1 MADKPRFLCNIAKN
15 EFGVL
20 AFTAT
25 ERISAPYEVQLT
37 LVTEREVNFE
47 DVVGKTGLLTLQPD
61 DASHDKDTKR
71 YFHGIIN
78 EFMKTKS
85 KGRFLYY
92 QATMVPSLW
101 LLSLERDCR
110 IFQNRTVP
118 DIVGTILNEA
128 GIKEKEHFS
137 FRVKKGD
144 YEPREYCVQYRETDL
159 DFISRLLEEEGI
171 FYFFEHTDQKHLLV
185 FGDSTVNYKP
195 IPGEPKVVFNPTGG
209 MVVREESVYQ
219 FAFSRQIRS
228 GKYTLR
234 DFNFEKPTL
243 DLTAQDKATSHQ
255 ELEVYDYPGEYL
267 EQAPGKRLARI
278 RLEEAV
284 MFKDLAKGNSSC
296 PRFTPCFTYKMTKH
310 EHSQFNKE
318 YLLIR
323 MVHTGIQPQVLE
335 ELADSDS
342 TFSYANEFSAIP
354 SSVTF
359 RPDRDTPKPVV
370 EGVHTAIVVG
380 PKGEEIYTDKY
391 GRVKVQF
398 HWDRLGKRD
407 ENSSCWIRVSQGWA
421 GGGWGGMYLPR
432 IDQEV
437 IVDFLEG
444 DPDRPI
450 ITGRVYHGDNMPP
463 YPLPD
468 EKTRSTLMSN
478 SSLGGGGFN
487 ELRFEDKKG
496 QEEVFLHGQKDWT
509 IAIENDKNQ
518 TVGHDET
525 LQVVR
530 NRSIQVGVNHAE
542 SIGANMSLN
551 VGNNR
556 SETVAVAS
564 TETVGAAKALTIGAA
579 YQVTVAGAM
588 NETVGAAKAEEIGG
602 AKVVAVGAQS
612 SESIGGDKSL
622 DTGGDISE
630 NAGKNLTVRSGKKMS
645 FQADDDYSVKGGKKG
660 VVEMADE
667 LVLKCGEASITLKKN
682 GDVLVEGKNINVK
695 GSGDVILKGS
705 KVKAN

>member
-1 MADKPRFLCNIAKN
+1 MADEPRFLCNIAKS

-25 ERISAPYEVQLT
+25 ESISAPYEVQLT
-37 LVTEREVNFE
+37 LVTEREVNFD
-47 DVVGKTGLLTLQPD
+47 DVIGKAALLTLKPD
-61 DASHDKDTKR
+61 DTSHGKDTKR

-110 IFQNRTVP
+110 IFQNKTVP

-128 GIKEKEHFS
+128 GIKEKENFS

-209 MVVREESVYQ
+209 MVVREEAVHQ

-267 EQAPGKRLARI
+267 EQAPGKRLAKI

-284 MFKDLAKGNSSC
+284 MFKDLATGNSSC
-296 PRFTPCFTYKMTKH
+296 PRFTPCFTYQMTKH

-323 MVHTGIQPQVLE
+323 MVHNGTQPQVLE

-359 RPDRDTPKPVV
+359 RPGRDTPKPIV
-370 EGVHTAIVVG
+370 EGVQTAIVVG
-380 PKGEEIYTDKY
+380 PKGEEIYTDEH

-398 HWDRLGKRD
+398 HWDREGKKD
-407 ENSSCWIRVSQGWA
+407 EKSSCWMRVSQVSA
-421 GGGWGGMYLPR
+421 GAGWGAIDIPR
-432 IDQEV
+432 IGHEV

-444 DPDRPI
+444 DPDKPI
-450 ITGRVYHGDNMPP
+450 ITGRVYHGTNRTPTG
-463 YPLPD
+463 LPQARMVSGM
-468 EKTRSTLMSN
+468 KSN
-478 SSLGGGGFN
+478 TTPGGGGYNQMTMDDTKGKENITVHAQYDMNTTVEHDQTNTVNNKFTETIKSDATIQITEGN
-487 ELRFEDKKG
+487 YSHDVVTGTAKYHVMADLTEDY
-496 QEEVFLHGQKDWT
+496 DAT
-509 IAIENDKNQ
+509 Q
-518 TVGHDET
+518 TT
-525 LQVVR
+525 
-530 NRSIQVGVNHAE
+530 
-542 SIGANMSLN
+542 
-551 VGNNR
+551 
-556 SETVAVAS
+556 TVAREIRITSESAS
-564 TETVGAAKALTIGAA
+564 ISITAATEISLTVGASSLLMKSDGSIKLSGVDVAINGSGSVNIHGMSVTSSADADHNTKGA
-579 YQVTVAGAM
+579 
-588 NETVGAAKAEEIGG
+588 I
-602 AKVVAVGAQS
+602 VV
-612 SESIGGDKSL
+612 SEGSA
-622 DTGGDISE
+622 T
-630 NAGKNLTVRSGKKMS
+630 NT
-645 FQADDDYSVKGGKKG
+645 VKGGM
-660 VVEMADE
+660 VM
-667 LVLKCGEASITLKKN
+667 LN
-682 GDVLVEGKNINVK
+682 P
-695 GSGDVILKGS
+695 
-705 KVKAN
+705 